1 MKDGLPDEVRRRLD
15 PAERYGLR
23 LTLLAIALTL
33 VAIPFGLL
41 LHQVMT
47 QGPLTKY
54 DTALA
59 NRLHRLTSDSDA
71 AEIGLQII
79 SFLGKPIWLVLVVGG
94 PAVWLFWRGSKR
106 LAIYLAAT
114 SIAGGIVTT
123 IVKLTV
129 GRPRPQF
136 DEPVAD
142 AFGNSF
148 PSGHSMSSMV
158 CYGALLLAFLPVIPR
173 RLRPLAFVGTAL
185 LILSIGISRLGLGVH
200 FLSDVLGGFVLGIAW
215 LTAATAAFSIW
226 RVERGKPEVHVTEG
240 VEPEEVPEEVVS
252 AREASTA
259 G

>member
-1 MKDGLPDEVRRRLD
+1 MKYGLPDSVRRRLD
-15 PAERYGLR
+15 AAERYGLR
-23 LTLLAIALTL
+23 LTLLAAALTL

-41 LHQVMT
+41 LHQVVT
-47 QGPLTKY
+47 DGPLTKY

-59 NRLHRLTSDSDA
+59 NRLHRLTSNNDS
-71 AEIGLQII
+71 AEVGLQII

-114 SIAGGIVTT
+114 SITGGIVTT

-136 DEPVAD
+136 DEPIAD

-173 RLRPLAFVGTAL
+173 KGRPFAFAGTVL
-185 LILSIGISRLGLGVH
+185 LVFSIGISRLGLGVH
-200 FLSDVLGGFVLGIAW
+200 FLSDVVGGFVLGAAW
-215 LTAATAAFSIW
+215 LIAATAAFSIW
-226 RVERGKPEVHVTEG
+226 RVERGKPEVHVSEG
-240 VEPEEVPEEVVS
+240 VEPEEVPKEVV
-252 AREASTA
+252 ASS
-259 G
+259 